1 MNEIARTVL
10 ISAVSGLIAFA
21 AAVLY
26 LGGDDSEPSAPSL
39 TRADVQAMIDDTTAA
54 LMLTD
59 FFSTMIDD
67 AMIDD
72 TSSSLTR
79 ADVQA
84 MISAAP
90 SPSLTRADVQAM
102 ISAAPSPSLTRA
114 DVQAMISAAPSPS
127 LTRAD
132 VQAMIDSRAG
142 ALIEGAV
149 YFSSCM
155 DAAILDFH
163 RDLWHRDLGANDLNA
178 AEAAC
183 FDEAA
188 ARAGLEMRMVAP

>member
-1 MNEIARTVL
+1 MNEIAKTVL

-102 ISAAPSPSLTRA
+102 I
-114 DVQAMISAAPSPS
+114 
-127 LTRAD
+127 
-132 VQAMIDSRAG
+132 DSRAG